1 MAMEANTETVAP
13 PSTQYGIV
21 VRTEE
26 NFGIS
31 PAMSRIAAA
40 IPRTQRFTTFVV
52 VTIPTF

>member
-1 MAMEANTETVAP
+1 MAIEANTETVAP

-40 IPRTQRFTTFVV
+40 IPRTQRFTTL
-52 VTIPTF
+52 